1 MKEKII
7 GQLSS
12 HYENKKMK
20 WKLFENYSITQKK
33 INWLTYSQQPALANK
48 RDFFSVL
55 SHHQSNK
62 GEILSLYYDINEL
75 VCWVKEWACVLLFFH
90 IQTVFD

>member
-12 HYENKKMK
+12 HYEKKKMK

-33 INWLTYSQQPALANK
+33 SI
-48 RDFFSVL
+48 D
-55 SHHQSNK
+55 
-62 GEILSLYYDINEL
+62 
-75 VCWVKEWACVLLFFH
+75 
-90 IQTVFD
+90 

>member
-12 HYENKKMK
+12 HYEKKK
-20 WKLFENYSITQKK
+20 EVKIIWKLFDHSKK